1 MGFPITNF
9 DCQMVII
16 IGKPFSLGD
25 RLSSSHQSSDP
36 EKKQPKHRW
45 CPCKDIPKLRRK
57 MLKCLFQMHRDKQD
71 EMCESSA
78 LGVLAC
84 YPAGNPTSGWKPGT
98 FDWWTVRCAS
108 HHNVPTYINFALVHD
123 VRHQKQQNQH
133 SKTWQGT
140 PKKDVP
146 WHFRAKS
153 CLMFMNFH
161 RYEVSQ
167 HHISASEDLT

>member
-1 MGFPITNF
+1 M
-9 DCQMVII
+9 
-16 IGKPFSLGD
+16 
-25 RLSSSHQSSDP
+25 R
-36 EKKQPKHRW
+36 
-45 CPCKDIPKLRRK
+45 
-57 MLKCLFQMHRDKQD
+57 
-71 EMCESSA
+71 CESPQ
-78 LGVLAC
+78 LLVFWLAM
-84 YPAGNPTSGWKPGT
+84 GWKPGP

-108 HHNVPTYINFALVHD
+108 HHNVPTYINVALVHD

-167 HHISASEDLT
+167 HHISASEDLTQQHHQARCSPNFRSAAEASASSEWYSWSILRTRLGCAGDCRGWWWLPVVTYTVYIICIYIIIYIIIYI